1 MKRLPTILLM
11 ALATLA
17 AMLNTGCTTTG
28 SSARSEGDRSGVT
41 VFGDID
47 TGVSRVR

>member
-1 MKRLPTILLM
+1 MKRFPTILLM

-17 AMLNTGCTTTG
+17 ALLNTGCTTNG
-28 SSARSEGDRSGVT
+28 SSARSEGSRSGVT

>member
-1 MKRLPTILLM
+1 MKRFLLILLM
-11 ALATLA
+11 MGALAG
-17 AMLNTGCTTTG
+17 TGCTTTG
-28 SSARSEGDRSGVT
+28 SNARSGGDRSGVT

>member
-1 MKRLPTILLM
+1 MKRFSTVLLM

-17 AMLNTGCTTTG
+17 GLLSTGCTTTG
-28 SSARSEGDRSGVT
+28 SSARFEGSGSGVT

>member
-1 MKRLPTILLM
+1 MKRFCWVLL
-11 ALATLA
+11 AVVSFAGA
-17 AMLNTGCTTTG
+17 GCTTTG
-28 SSARSEGDRSGVT
+28 STARSDGDRSGVT

>member
-1 MKRLPTILLM
+1 MKRFCMCVLAAALT
-11 ALATLA
+11 ALAGA
-17 AMLNTGCTTTG
+17 GCTTTG
-28 SSARSEGDRSGVT
+28 SSARSDGDRSGVT